1 MDELLKN
8 IDWMQVLSVLWTVVL
23 LPVLGYIKVKFEEW
37 MKVRNLEKY
46 SDRLINAVD
55 NVVKDMYE
63 TVVKEIKG
71 TENWNEE
78 TQKEI
83 LETAKTKIKVSL
95 TIEGCNFL
103 EEVYE
108 DLEAWIATLIEA
120 KLYDLKNQ

>member
-83 LETAKTKIKVSL
+83 LETEKTKIKV
-95 TIEGCNFL
+95 
-103 EEVYE
+103 
-108 DLEAWIATLIEA
+108 
-120 KLYDLKNQ
+120 

>member
-8 IDWMQVLSVLWTVVL
+8 IDWMQILSVLWTVIL
-23 LPVLGYIKVKFEEW
+23 LPILGYIKVKFEEW

-55 NVVKDMYE
+55 NVAKDMYE

-83 LETAKTKIKVSL
+83 LKTAKTKIKVAL
-95 TIEGCNFL
+95 TIEGCNFV
-103 EEVYE
+103 EEVDE
-108 DLEAWIATLIEA
+108 DLEIGRAHV
-120 KLYDLKNQ
+120 